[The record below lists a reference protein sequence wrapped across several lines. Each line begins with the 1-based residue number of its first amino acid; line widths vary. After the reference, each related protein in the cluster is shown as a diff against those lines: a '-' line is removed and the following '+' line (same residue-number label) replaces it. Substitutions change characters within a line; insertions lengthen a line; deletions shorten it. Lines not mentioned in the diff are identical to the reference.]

1 MRTARTALALALAAL
16 TFAAGCNGP
25 TKAGQEARQA
35 AKERAAEA
43 SAVIVYD
50 QAMQSFRAGQFER
63 ALKEIDEAIFRLP
76 EEARFWTLRGRINFE
91 TGNLEQAERDFTKAI
106 GFDAK
111 NAEAHYRRGLVHE
124 RWADHALA
132 RADYEA
138 AAEIN
143 PEKLAY
149 ALAAGEMLV
158 AERQYPEALAYLEP
172 KLERFGNSGVLH
184 QLIGKVD
191 LLQGD
196 AAKAAERLNRAM
208 VLDPS
213 LPMVLEDL
221 VRAQWAA
228 EEWDEC
234 LQNVRRLRKERA
246 DGRAPELL
254 RLEGR
259 CLVRLER
266 LGDARILFSELTREH
281 PQDVSAWLDLG
292 TTAWMLGDVNRTRTA
307 GDRLVELVPRRFE
320 GYLLLGLVA
329 RADGSPADARALL
342 EKARSLAGDS
352 SEIPAALLALERSR
366 PLPSAPIAGP
376 TANEPVEITSVPN
389 E

>member
-1 MRTARTALALALAAL
+1 MRIARLALASSLLAVPL
-16 TFAAGCNGP
+16 VVGCSGP
-25 TKAGQEARQA
+25 TQAGQEARKA

-76 EEARFWTLRGRINFE
+76 EEARFWTLRGRIGLE

-138 AAEIN
+138 AAGLN

-158 AERQYPEALAYLEP
+158 AERQYAEALAYLEP

-191 LLQGD
+191 LLKGD

-228 EEWDEC
+228 EEWEEC
-234 LQNVRRLRKERA
+234 LQNVRRLRRERA

-254 RLEGR
+254 RIEGR

-266 LGDARILFSELTREH
+266 FGDARILFSELTREH
-281 PQDVSAWLDLG
+281 PQDESAWLDLG
-292 TTAWMLGDVNRTRTA
+292 TTAWMLGDVNRARTA
-307 GDRLVELVPRRFE
+307 GDRLVELAPRRFE

-329 RADGSPADARALL
+329 REAGRSDEARAML
-342 EKARSLAGDS
+342 EKARTLAGGS
-352 SEIPAALLALERSR
+352 SEVPAALLALERRR
-366 PLPSAPIAGP
+366 PLPPAPVAGP
-376 TANEPVEITSVPN
+376 RANEPVEITSAPT